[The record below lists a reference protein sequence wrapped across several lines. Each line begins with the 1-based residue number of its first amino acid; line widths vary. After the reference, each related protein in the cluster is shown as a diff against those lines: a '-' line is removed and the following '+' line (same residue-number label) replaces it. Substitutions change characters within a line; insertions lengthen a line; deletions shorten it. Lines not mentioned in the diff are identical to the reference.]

1 MSKAKETIKEFREKL
16 FEAKKQ
22 ETVEKAQQTLEK
34 TLENEVYTVVQDPNV
49 KGRAFLIVKI
59 QFDLKTGKAAVVGQC
74 SFSDKAAGLTMIMDQ
89 ENRKYLFNKNNRSK
103 K

>member
-1 MSKAKETIKEFREKL
+1 MSKTKDTIKEFRDKL
-16 FEAKKQ
+16 FETRKQ
-22 ETVEKAQQTLEK
+22 EAVEKAQQTIEK
-34 TLENEVYTVVQDPNV
+34 TLENEVYTVIQDPNV
-49 KGRAFLIVKI
+49 KGRAFLMLKI
-59 QFDLKTGKAAVVGQC
+59 QFDLETGKAAITGQC